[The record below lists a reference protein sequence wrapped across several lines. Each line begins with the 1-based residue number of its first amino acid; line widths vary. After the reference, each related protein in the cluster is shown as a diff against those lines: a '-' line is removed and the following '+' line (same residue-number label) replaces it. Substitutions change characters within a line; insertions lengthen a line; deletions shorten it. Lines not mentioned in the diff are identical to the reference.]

1 MYSDQ
6 PNPDLIKAAQK
17 DLSSWRISYFAY
29 CVLFYCM
36 SVAIIV
42 FPTIVAA
49 NFLPD
54 WNRLLA
60 AATAIIAGLFAWSRL
75 DLVTGNLDKAWSDL
89 RAALL
94 DYKIQKIDG
103 GAFVD
108 ALRAAEDITRK
119 FSPGVP
125 QQQTRTASEP
135 KSP

>member
-1 MYSDQ
+1 MYNDQ
-6 PNPDLIKAAQK
+6 PNPALIKAAES
-17 DLSSWRISYFAY
+17 DLLSWKVSYFIY
-29 CVLFYCM
+29 CALFYCM
-36 SVAIIV
+36 SAAVII
-42 FPTIVAA
+42 FPTIIAA
-49 NFLPD
+49 NFMPD

-60 AATAIIAGLFAWSRL
+60 AATAIIAGLIAWSRL

-108 ALRAAEDITRK
+108 ALREAEDITRK

-125 QQQTRTASEP
+125 QQQTKRAA
-135 KSP
+135 

>member
-1 MYSDQ
+1 MYNDQ
-6 PNPDLIKAAQK
+6 PNSALIKAAER
-17 DLSSWRISYFAY
+17 DLISWKVSYFIY

-36 SVAIIV
+36 SAAVIV

-49 NFLPD
+49 NFMPD

-60 AATAIIAGLFAWSRL
+60 AATAIIAGLIAWSRL

-108 ALRAAEDITRK
+108 ALREAEDTTRK

-125 QQQTRTASEP
+125 QQQTKRAA
-135 KSP
+135 